1 MQEESPNEPEKEN
14 NLMVRRALW
23 SESNKEDRVRKSLF
37 KTICRVSDKVWK
49 VIIDS
54 GSSKN
59 LASEEMVAKL

>member
-23 SESNKEDRVRKSLF
+23 NEGKKEDPVRKSLF
-37 KTICRVSDKVWK
+37 KTRCRVFDKVWK

-54 GSSKN
+54 GSLEN
-59 LASEEMVAKL
+59 LASEEMVTKL